1 MAEIEYPLHF
11 IRRDG
16 YVWTAETA
24 AIAAGK
30 GADRKHREVIRRYDL
45 DGTVAYEQVVESD
58 WIARDSFGAV
68 IVSRDIPDEPRTRV
82 SARERR
88 EAEVRKAAERGLP
101 IPETGRKGRRGSRGP
116 YRRSAPYMGERR
128 DGAAFARDLA
138 EEALYARMIVRLR
151 KVGPAPYEDGEW
163 RKTERGW
170 KNQRMTKW
178 KTR

>member
-24 AIAAGK
+24 EDAAGK

-45 DGTVAYEQVVESD
+45 DGTVAYEQVVECD
-58 WIARDSFGAV
+58 WIARDSFGAE
-68 IVSRDIPDEPRTRV
+68 IVSRDIPDEPRGRAT
-82 SARERR
+82 SWERR
-88 EAEVRKAAERGLP
+88 LKEIRDAAERGLP
-101 IPETGRKGRRGSRGP
+101 IPGKGRKGRRGSRGP
-116 YRRSAPYMGERR
+116 YRRTAPYIGERR

-138 EEALYARMIVRLR
+138 EEGLYSRMVMRLR
-151 KVGPAPYEDGEW
+151 KVGPVPWEDGEW

-178 KTR
+178 KKR